1 MSGHAENPIVASQRA
16 SWNSAAWAWEKWDA
30 WLEQNMGVMNDR
42 LLAAAGVAEGHQ
54 ALDLG
59 SGTGQPALAAAR
71 RVGPKGG
78 VTGVDVAGDMLEV
91 ARKKARALGYGNVTF
106 HVCDACSLP
115 FEDGLFDAAVS
126 RFCLMFTPDPRKA
139 AREVFRLLRPGGVF
153 AAAVWADSA
162 RNPTFTLA
170 QQVLNRYTPVPALSP
185 DAPGVFRMAK
195 PGTISGI
202 LRDSGFTQVDEEEAP
217 LQYTYASGEMYFE
230 NFMDMA
236 APLRPLYLGLTPSQR
251 QEARGAMIEEIER
264 YRRGESVEVPG
275 VAIVAR
281 GVKPAPA

>member
-1 MSGHAENPIVASQRA
+1 MSGSDEETIIAQQRA
-16 SWNSAAWAWEKWDA
+16 SWNGAAWAWEKWDA
-30 WLEQNMGVMNDR
+30 WLEQNMGVMNER

-71 RVGPKGG
+71 RVGPSGG
-78 VTGVDVAGDMLEV
+78 VTGVDVAGEMLEV

-115 FEDGLFDAAVS
+115 FEEGLFDAAVS

-139 AREVFRLLRPGGVF
+139 AREVFRLLRPKAAF

-162 RNPTFTLA
+162 RNPTFSLA
-170 QQVLNRYTPVPALSP
+170 QRVLSRYATVPALSP
-185 DAPGVFRMAK
+185 DAPGVFRMAT

-202 LRDSGFTQVDEEEAP
+202 LRDAGFEDVTEEEAP
-217 LQYTYASGEMYFE
+217 LRYTYASGEMYFE

-236 APLRPLYLGLTPSQR
+236 APLRPIYLGLSPSQQ
-251 QEARGAMIEEIER
+251 QEAKREMIGEIER
-264 YRRGESVEVPG
+264 YRQGDAVAVPG

-281 GVKPAPA
+281 GVKPGRA